1 MTLQTGLLA
10 ISQMIALAAGQVLW
24 KMGIDRA
31 GGFLMAGESVVT
43 SVFNLV
49 RQPPFLV
56 GSGFYVYAM
65 LAWFYLLAR
74 FDLGYIYPIMSLTY
88 VASFIGAWLF
98 LGEALS
104 PQRLLAIGVITVGV
118 VMLTRG

>member
-1 MTLQTGLLA
+1 MTFQTGLLA
-10 ISQMIALAAGQVLW
+10 VSQMIALAAGQVLW

-31 GGFLMAGESVVT
+31 GGFLVAGESVVT
-43 SVFNLV
+43 AILNLV

-56 GSGFYVYAM
+56 GSAFYVYAM

-104 PQRLLAIGVITVGV
+104 PQRLVAIGVITVGV